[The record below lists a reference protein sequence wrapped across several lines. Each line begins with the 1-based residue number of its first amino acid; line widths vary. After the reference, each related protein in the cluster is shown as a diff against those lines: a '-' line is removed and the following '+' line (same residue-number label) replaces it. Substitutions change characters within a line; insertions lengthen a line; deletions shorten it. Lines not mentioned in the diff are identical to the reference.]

1 MDLQLVKRE
10 KYSGILGIN
19 YLNYCRVQI
28 LKTKLVVSLGN
39 SKQNLKNRVVK
50 DFMMS

>member
-1 MDLQLVKRE
+1 ME
-10 KYSGILGIN
+10 SYEETCNGFACEFFFGGGE
-19 YLNYCRVQI
+19 CRVQI
-28 LKTKLVVSLGN
+28 LKTKLVVSLDN

>member
-1 MDLQLVKRE
+1 MESYEETYNGFACEFLFGGGE
-10 KYSGILGIN
+10 
-19 YLNYCRVQI
+19 CRVQI